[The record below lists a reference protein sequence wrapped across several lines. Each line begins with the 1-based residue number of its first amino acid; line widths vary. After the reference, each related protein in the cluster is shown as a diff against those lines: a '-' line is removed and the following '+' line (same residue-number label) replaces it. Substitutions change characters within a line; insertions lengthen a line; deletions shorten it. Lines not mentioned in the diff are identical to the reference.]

1 MSKVKKVIIGVII
14 TALVGTGIGGGL
26 MYVRKGNQKEV
37 LVASV
42 SDLAGERYDSD
53 TTLSGN
59 VYANATQR
67 ISVDKDMIIEE
78 VYVSKGDEVKP
89 GDKLI
94 SFDMTLVEME
104 LNIARLK
111 LQKQQQDLATAK
123 KRLTSLQ
130 NGGPILDSEDSSADD
145 LIDSDSDGNTD
156 AGLDSGDDEM
166 ASVNVTASDHYLAA
180 VLQPMLLTALT
191 DGFSDSQDGDEV
203 TGTEDMTGSDE
214 LSDSTD
220 DTDASEETNADS
232 GTASDFYGNSSND
245 GFSSEASDS
254 GQGGFISGG
263 ISDGSLS
270 GADTTLGG
278 NNGFVDGEEPFYLTL
293 DFDTEPYQ
301 GNGTKEDPYL
311 YLCSS
316 AKGKV
321 NVTGAFLNKMAGYN
335 ADGTILLH
343 PGGYWYLLEFHQND
357 AIADYTNR
365 KQSCTGYYLID
376 GNMLSNP
383 VDRFAEMDFTLE
395 GALQYDNGDEEPDIP
410 DDPGTG
416 GSGGGAS
423 LSRAEAIKIQKKRI
437 ASLELDI
444 QESEISISKLQKKAD
459 RQLITSKLDG
469 IVTTVGDAATGTNS
483 ESDAFMLIKSKDGYY
498 VQGTV
503 GELMLDQ
510 LKEGTVLTC
519 NCYGENGY
527 LVFDAEVVQ
536 VSEYAVEGDSS
547 YYYGDSNPNVSSYT
561 FTAKITD
568 DSVQVSVGDWV
579 DIQLEQ
585 NQSADGIVLSKAF
598 VRTEDGV
605 SYVYKDNNGVLK
617 KQIVKVKENVNGGTY
632 VLVSAGLSMDDKIA
646 FPYSK
651 SVKEGMKTKEG
662 SLDEFMGYDS
672 TSYGGLG

>member
-145 LIDSDSDGNTD
+145 LIDSDGDTD

-191 DGFSDSQDGDEV
+191 DGFSDSQNGDEV
-203 TGTEDMTGSDE
+203 AGTEDMTGSDE
-214 LSDSTD
+214 LSDGTD

-416 GSGGGAS
+416 GGGGGAS

-605 SYVYKDNNGVLK
+605 SYVYKDDNGVLK

>member
-145 LIDSDSDGNTD
+145 LIDSDGDTD

-191 DGFSDSQDGDEV
+191 DGFSDSQNGDEV
-203 TGTEDMTGSDE
+203 AGTEDMTGSDE
-214 LSDSTD
+214 LSDGTD

-416 GSGGGAS
+416 GGGGGAS

-536 VSEYAVEGDSS
+536 VSDYAVEGDSS

-585 NQSADGIVLSKAF
+585 NQSTDGIVLSKAF

-605 SYVYKDNNGVLK
+605 SYVYKDDNGVLK

>member
-145 LIDSDSDGNTD
+145 LIDSDGDTD

-191 DGFSDSQDGDEV
+191 DGFSDSQNGDEV
-203 TGTEDMTGSDE
+203 AGTEDMTGSDE
-214 LSDSTD
+214 LSDGTD

-357 AIADYTNR
+357 AIGDYTNR

-416 GSGGGAS
+416 GGGGGAS

-536 VSEYAVEGDSS
+536 VSEYAVEGDNS

-585 NQSADGIVLSKAF
+585 NQSTDGIVLSKAF

-605 SYVYKDNNGVLK
+605 SYVYKDDNGVLK

>member
-191 DGFSDSQDGDEV
+191 DGFSDSQNGDEV
-203 TGTEDMTGSDE
+203 AGTEDMTGSDE
-214 LSDSTD
+214 LSDGTD

-395 GALQYDNGDEEPDIP
+395 GALRYDNGDEEPDIP

-416 GSGGGAS
+416 GGGGGAS

>member
-145 LIDSDSDGNTD
+145 LIDSDGDTD

-191 DGFSDSQDGDEV
+191 DGFSDSQNGDEV
-203 TGTEDMTGSDE
+203 AGTEDMTGSDE
-214 LSDSTD
+214 LSDGTD

-357 AIADYTNR
+357 AIGDYTNR

-416 GSGGGAS
+416 GGGGGAS

-536 VSEYAVEGDSS
+536 VSEYAVEGDNS

-605 SYVYKDNNGVLK
+605 SYVYKDDNGVLK

>member
-232 GTASDFYGNSSND
+232 GTASDFYDNSSND

-254 GQGGFISGG
+254 RQGGFISGG

-316 AKGKV
+316 ARGKV

-395 GALQYDNGDEEPDIP
+395 GALRYDNGDEEPDIP

-416 GSGGGAS
+416 GGGGGAS

-605 SYVYKDNNGVLK
+605 SYVYKDDNGVLK

>member
-1 MSKVKKVIIGVII
+1 
-14 TALVGTGIGGGL
+14 
-26 MYVRKGNQKEV
+26 
-37 LVASV
+37 
-42 SDLAGERYDSD
+42 
-53 TTLSGN
+53 
-59 VYANATQR
+59 
-67 ISVDKDMIIEE
+67 
-78 VYVSKGDEVKP
+78 
-89 GDKLI
+89 
-94 SFDMTLVEME
+94 
-104 LNIARLK
+104 
-111 LQKQQQDLATAK
+111 
-123 KRLTSLQ
+123 
-130 NGGPILDSEDSSADD
+130 
-145 LIDSDSDGNTD
+145 
-156 AGLDSGDDEM
+156 M

-232 GTASDFYGNSSND
+232 GTASDFYDNSSND

-316 AKGKV
+316 ARGKV

-395 GALQYDNGDEEPDIP
+395 GALRYDNGDEEPDIP

-416 GSGGGAS
+416 GGGGGAS